1 MPSLYRYRALSALVS
16 IVCLAG
22 CEAAKSANP
31 TAPSVAGPIPGV
43 NITAPKPL
51 EPGAGSTLV
60 YDGKPPTL
68 LIENAGSSGTR
79 TIWLQLEVASDAALK
94 QIVHQADQITPGPD
108 GRTSYRMPSPLGAG
122 FTYYWRTRAVD
133 GANIGPYS
141 TVSSFTVVTPVVIAA
156 PVPIAPT
163 GTLNTNKPE
172 FKVTNG
178 AISGTSGVA
187 YRFEV
192 SKSPDFFQLTAI
204 VTVPVNGSGTTTMSL
219 GELPY
224 KTTYYWRVKG
234 TDGTNE
240 SSYSNPLVFTTM
252 DVPPPPTAPAPPA
265 QSVDASQWTT
275 EPTAVG
281 PSHARVPRRAGIPR
295 TNEAISSP
303 SAQHRITVP
312 PISDSRSAS
321 SSELIASRIESRSRS
336 SNVVTSSTPA
346 TPMPIAMTSTRM
358 MILRSDCLRLGGA

>member
-1 MPSLYRYRALSALVS
+1 
-16 IVCLAG
+16 
-22 CEAAKSANP
+22 
-31 TAPSVAGPIPGV
+31 
-43 NITAPKPL
+43 
-51 EPGAGSTLV
+51 
-60 YDGKPPTL
+60 
-68 LIENAGSSGTR
+68 
-79 TIWLQLEVASDAALK
+79 LQLEVASDAALK

-122 FTYYWRTRAVD
+122 YTYYWRTRAVD

-156 PVPIAPT
+156 PVATAPT
-163 GTLNTNKPE
+163 GALNTNKPE

-192 SKSPDFFQLTAI
+192 SKSPDFFQIAAI

-275 EPTAVG
+275 EQWRVYFFSLVAQKGGPTVNDSGMAAMRGDLV
-281 PSHARVPRRAGIPR
+281 ARGADFQNGWRGDMRPRIFLPVPGCPPATSASVPNCSYNRTVDLGNYGEVWQWIPR
-295 TNEAISSP
+295 F
-303 SAQHRITVP
+303 
-312 PISDSRSAS
+312 
-321 SSELIASRIESRSRS
+321 
-336 SNVVTSSTPA
+336 
-346 TPMPIAMTSTRM
+346 
-358 MILRSDCLRLGGA
+358 